1 MTVEYLKKAPL
12 HSRSDATETREIV
25 RNILDD
31 IEAGGDAK
39 ALEYASKFDN
49 YDGEIILTDEAIASA
64 SELVPEKMKRD
75 IEFAHANVKKFAEAQ
90 KSTVSDF
97 ETEVVP
103 GLIAGQKAIP
113 VNAAGC
119 YIPGGRYSHIASAI
133 MTVTTAKVAGCNNIV
148 ACSPPRPGV
157 GIAPAIVYAAHICGA
172 DKILAMGGVQGVAAM
187 TFGLFELPKANILVG
202 PGNQFV
208 AEAKRMLFG
217 RVGIDMIAGP
227 TDSLIL
233 ADGTAD
239 ADIVAADLVGQAEHG
254 YNSPVWL
261 VTDDRALAEKVMD
274 LVPGLI
280 DDLPEVNRDNA
291 RAAWRDYAEVMVC
304 STREEMA
311 ATSDAYA
318 PEHLTVQAQDLDWW
332 LDRLSCYGSL
342 FLGEETTVAFGD
354 KASGTNHVLPT
365 SGAAS
370 YTGGLSVHK
379 YMKIVTWQRATREG
393 SKPVAEATARISRLE
408 GMEGHARTA
417 DIRLR
422 KYFPNE
428 NFDLTAAEDI

>member
-1 MTVEYLKKAPL
+1 MALIELKSNLSKKAGQVNTTENGTFRVNQGDNTERDTAFTDEQVSQQYDKLSPDEGQL
-12 HSRSDATETREIV
+12 IKRKIGKTYRGTNSDGGLTRGGKILNIDRQVEDTKRITKYLATPKGVLFKIKQNILQKKNARPETR
-25 RNILDD
+25 
-31 IEAGGDAK
+31 
-39 ALEYASKFDN
+39 N
-49 YDGEIILTDEAIASA
+49 YDGTSVIRNIDSVSEILDGDRSQAGSPRHRGGTKFEETRFKPLAVTYLS
-64 SELVPEKMKRD
+64 SKNKKKG
-75 IEFAHANVKKFAEAQ
+75 VKSLQVK
-90 KSTVSDF
+90 
-97 ETEVVP
+97 
-103 GLIAGQKAIP
+103 
-113 VNAAGC
+113 
-119 YIPGGRYSHIASAI
+119 YGG
-133 MTVTTAKVAGCNNIV
+133 
-148 ACSPPRPGV
+148 
-157 GIAPAIVYAAHICGA
+157 
-172 DKILAMGGVQGVAAM
+172 
-187 TFGLFELPKANILVG
+187 TFGDLSKFEGQNGNESLPED
-202 PGNQFV
+202 F
-208 AEAKRMLFG
+208 
-217 RVGIDMIAGP
+217 DMIAGP

-280 DDLPEVNRDNA
+280 EDLPEVNRDNA

-304 STREEMA
+304 DTREEMA

-318 PEHLTVQAQDLDWW
+318 PEHLTVQAQNLDWW